1 MSKSKNYAMANYNGK
16 GRSSMNGELL
26 YMLKDLRKSD
36 TTNNGI
42 RNNRIAKINRDREI
56 DKTQKE
62 QMLQVSSIKKSQ
74 EAIYKTLVRV
84 NRDKI
89 KTTKDRIT
97 NTHED
102 LRTRTQKLRLK
113 LLVRKVVEKF
123 RENVQEKKLRR
134 YVLLDKSDG
143 NEIKV
148 KISSLVFN
156 KEDKNI
162 IKEEKYKEL
171 SLSVDS
177 LDRENSEET
186 SLSPVDLEKNNEMV
200 GQLSRPTS
208 RSSFEDAITAEY
220 LDRDNDAYKDKEDRE
235 DQMMDIHEG
244 GVTIKELESL
254 NDKPATPAKRTI
266 IVTLPNLSSDLTP
279 KKKKKERAGAFVG
292 TSMKYKEM
300 YDCSK
305 CDIKEPERG
314 GKNTPNPNRARS
326 ARSSS
331 SGGSYKMDEN
341 NSRLNRLND
350 LPSLKVTLDQINS
363 GTYSAIFQNTNNM
376 LNKVEHFLNTSIKPR
391 NEELSKPQM
400 DTRKEDVEKTR
411 QRKINIRNHLF
422 ETSGKLSGRSIPMVR
437 AEDSEME
444 KLSVIGLNPKNGDN
458 TEGRVSSQSVNSVQS
473 STSLSKRMSV
483 QYINR
488 KRAKAKQERFPK
500 LQENVNELK
509 EDPPIVFVDTKMEQ
523 SLEQEMK
530 SQRRLIKSEYTAR
543 ELQREKRDESTKNLK
558 KKDGENHSRQ
568 KSQLK
573 ESRKPPEATPVTS
586 KTENEEQEIKKPS
599 NMSEFVYRVFLRQNQ
614 FSKLPSYMDPSVE
627 ALRHC
632 RYLRH
637 YKRMNVAEKMAAR
650 YARNSCWQSKPF
662 SVQEEFRTMNR
673 LGLVP
678 SSAN

>member
-1 MSKSKNYAMANYNGK
+1 MSESRKYALGNHNGK
-16 GRSSMNGELL
+16 GISSMNGELI
-26 YMLKDLRKSD
+26 YMLKDLRKSE

-42 RNNRIAKINRDREI
+42 RNSRIAKVNRDREI
-56 DKTQKE
+56 DKMQKE

-89 KTTKDRIT
+89 KTTKDRIS
-97 NTHED
+97 NTQED

-148 KISSLVFN
+148 KISSTVFN
-156 KEDKNI
+156 KEKINI
-162 IKEEKYKEL
+162 TNEEDYKEL
-171 SLSVDS
+171 SLNVDS
-177 LDRENSEET
+177 LDQEDTDET
-186 SLSPVDLEKNNEMV
+186 LLSPVNLDKNKDMV

-220 LDRDNDAYKDKEDRE
+220 LDRDNDAYKDDKD
-235 DQMMDIHEG
+235 DQMLDMNER

-279 KKKKKERAGAFVG
+279 KKKKKDRAGAFVG

-305 CDIKEPERG
+305 CEIKESERG

-350 LPSLKVTLDQINS
+350 LPSLKVTLDQINA

-391 NEELSKPQM
+391 NEELHKPPQE
-400 DTRKEDVEKTR
+400 TRKEDSEKTR
-411 QRKINIRNHLF
+411 QRKINIRNHLL

-473 STSLSKRMSV
+473 STTLSKRMSV
-483 QYINR
+483 QYMNR

-500 LQENVNELK
+500 LQENINESK
-509 EDPPIVFVDTKMEQ
+509 EGPPIVFLDTKMEQ

-543 ELQREKRDESTKNLK
+543 ETRDESTKNLK
-558 KKDGENHSRQ
+558 KKERGNHSRQ
-568 KSQLK
+568 NQPLK
-573 ESRKPPEATPVTS
+573 ESRKPPEATPVTTN
-586 KTENEEQEIKKPS
+586 TENKEQEIKKPS

-614 FSKLPSYMDPSVE
+614 FSKLPSYMDPNVD